1 MRWKLVGVSLVVAGV
16 VGACGQ
22 PRSEPRTAPRAS
34 HGAQASAADGGA
46 TTADPSATVAAS
58 RHAKERFDGGLGD
71 MNESTA
77 CSMGPSPKVGAGKKG
92 ATAFR
97 QGTGSC
103 LSKDPFCDT
112 VDVGPPNGGTC
123 FVANTNVTRAERESR
138 GRANGPALASAPWD
152 PKKSPKYWDK
162 VDGHLHFDAAENAL
176 LRKNGF
182 VVLDR
187 ERHDNYA
194 QAYHDVFQQQL
205 PLYVSVDSVFH
216 AVFRATET
224 LLAETEQKTL
234 GPKLARA
241 IDRMRT
247 TLAQS
252 RGVYDADTLDDLDL
266 YLVVAHRLLHTSS
279 FGGGNGTK
287 SATAKKEDVERSV
300 TAIVDAASAGT
311 SGLSAVQIFGRERMI
326 DFSQYTPRGHYANS
340 GFNDGFEYG
349 KEKEPIN
356 RPEYFRAM
364 TWFSRLEWN
373 LVSRS
378 CRSSQPGATPDPS
391 ETPREARDAIALADL
406 VARSGVAPDLKAFED
421 VYSVFG
427 GKREDVPLTDLHTI
441 ATKASITPR
450 DPEAQAKLKAAIG
463 DGYKRT
469 ARTHFMPQ
477 GSPELPAIATMFGPR
492 IVADIAPLTRLVH
505 DSVPDRYTLGAADV
519 AYVLGHD
526 RAKSELAMA
535 MKSYPEL
542 GPALDRARAD
552 ISAGV
557 QGKTDIYST
566 WLSATLHLAD
576 TPKGALPT
584 FMRTPA
590 YADLKRSSA
599 LAAYAQIRHTY
610 VLLAAQGYDS
620 YGCEIPDG
628 YVEPALAS
636 WDALLAWVRAAR
648 RAVPSQQAYFRRV
661 EDILGTL
668 RGIAAT
674 ELAGAALSEPQ
685 RRWLG
690 MVAEITPVGGYAGD
704 SGEPPKYTGWYFDLF
719 PDREI
724 GAQHAVDLVADYFT
738 LTNAGEVRYLGVERV
753 MTGAFVVDVNGE
765 PRIMVGPVTRPY
777 EASTKIDAP
786 RLDDEAATK
795 MEDTEKR
802 APWLASYV
810 APEKEGPEV
819 DARTFTCGDEVRV
832 VVVGGENLGD
842 VSVTLLDHHGDPITD
857 RVTQAV
863 GTNVTVFSFNVAER
877 AVESM
882 HVSVPARD
890 WSRTEQV
897 EHAPDRSQHMGIGAG
912 F

>member
-1 MRWKLVGVSLVVAGV
+1 MRSKLVGVSFAVAV
-16 VGACGQ
+16 AVGACGH
-22 PRSEPRTAPRAS
+22 PRTQP
-34 HGAQASAADGGA
+34 QASAPDGSGARVADAGA
-46 TTADPSATVAAS
+46 STADANAAVPVRRPTKS
-58 RHAKERFDGGLGD
+58 SFDGLGE
-71 MNESTA
+71 MNEATA
-77 CSMGPSPKVGAGKKG
+77 CAMASSDKVGAGKSG
-92 ATAFR
+92 AKEFR
-97 QGTGSC
+97 QGRGSC

-112 VDVGPPNGGTC
+112 VDVGPPGGGAC

-138 GRANGPALASAPWD
+138 GRASGPALASAAWD

-176 LRKNGF
+176 LRANGF

-224 LLAETEQKTL
+224 LLAETEKKTL

-241 IDRMRT
+241 IDRMRA

-266 YLVVAHRLLHTSS
+266 YLVVAHRLLHTSPYN
-279 FGGGNGTK
+279 GNSGTS
-287 SATAKKEDVERSV
+287 SATAKKEGVERTV
-300 TAIVDAASAGT
+300 TTIVEAASAGT
-311 SGLSAVQIFGRERMI
+311 AGLTAVEMFGRPRMI

-340 GFNDGFEYG
+340 GWSDAFEYG
-349 KEKEPIN
+349 KDKEQVN

-364 TWFSRLEWN
+364 TWLSRLEWN

-378 CRSSQPGATPDPS
+378 CRSSQPGAAPDPT

-406 VARSGVAPDLKAFED
+406 VVRSGVSADLEAFEG

-427 GKREDVPLTDLHTI
+427 GKREDVPLTDLHAI

-469 ARTHFMPQ
+469 ARTHFMPE
-477 GSPELPAIATMFGPR
+477 GSPNLPAIATMFGSR
-492 IVADIAPLTRLVH
+492 IVADIAPLTHLVH
-505 DSVPDRYTLGAADV
+505 DSVPDRYSLGAADV

-526 RAKSELAMA
+526 RAKNELGAA
-535 MKSYPEL
+535 LKTHPEL

-552 ISAGV
+552 VAAGV

-610 VLLAAQGYDS
+610 VLLAAQGYDA

-636 WDALLAWVRAAR
+636 WDGLLAWVRAAK

-661 EDILGTL
+661 EEILVTL

-690 MVAEITPVGGYAGD
+690 MVAEITPVGGYGGD

-724 GAQHAVDLVADYFT
+724 GAQHSVDVVADYFT
-738 LTNAGEVRYLGVERV
+738 LTNLGEVRYLGVERV

-777 EASTKIDAP
+777 EAATKIDAP

-795 MEDTEKR
+795 IDTTER
-802 APWLASYV
+802 HAPWLASYV
-810 APEKEGPEV
+810 APEKEGPAI
-819 DARTFTCGDEVRV
+819 DTRTFTCGGEVRV
-832 VVVGGENLGD
+832 VVVGADDVGD
-842 VSVTLLDHHGDPITD
+842 VSVTLLDHHGDPITEP
-857 RVTQAV
+857 VTQRV
-863 GTNVTVFSFNVAER
+863 GTSATVFSFSVAER
-877 AVESM
+877 AVEGA
-882 HVSVPARD
+882 HVRVGALD
-890 WSRTEQV
+890 WSRTERV
-897 EHAPDRSQHMGIGAG
+897 EYASDRSHPMGIGAP